1 MSHTYNVY
9 LLVATCF
16 RAYCVT
22 LLTSPLISFF
32 FLTVL
37 RNKKYLFCRAI
48 TMSQFL
54 LNKVVFSDNQRTT
67 LPDFRDRLLLL
78 RLDQAVRNFF
88 YFELI
93 LTLLRQTCILF
104 HEHLLLLNLQ
114 DLLRWSKILA
124 GI

>member
-1 MSHTYNVY
+1 
-9 LLVATCF
+9 
-16 RAYCVT
+16 
-22 LLTSPLISFF
+22 
-32 FLTVL
+32 
-37 RNKKYLFCRAI
+37 
-48 TMSQFL
+48 MSQFL

-78 RLDQAVRNFF
+78 RLDQAVRHFF